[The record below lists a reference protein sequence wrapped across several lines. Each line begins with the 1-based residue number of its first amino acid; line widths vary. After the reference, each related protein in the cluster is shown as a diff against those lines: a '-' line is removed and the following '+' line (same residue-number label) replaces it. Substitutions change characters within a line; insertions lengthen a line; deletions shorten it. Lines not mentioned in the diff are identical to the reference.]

1 MKGKIVLIWSLSISA
16 LCEPDQKIRCQT
28 FLWTN
33 NRLFSNNFPILPQK
47 NLQTIE
53 RFELLGVPSSN
64 ILIISFIVG
73 ICAELITQTF
83 KLSIKTRSTVGNAK
97 ASLADLHASAT
108 DQYLCQICIL
118 KLQNSKT
125 DLQKMPFASL
135 CLSPSFFL
143 ESFPHDELL
152 KRVKCSQFS
161 LDFRF
166 CHDFSN
172 LFLFKKADIFFFKG
186 ITLSAPPSPGRNN
199 AKIR

>member
-1 MKGKIVLIWSLSISA
+1 MSDISLNKQPSVFKQLSD
-16 LCEPDQKIRCQT
+16 PP
-28 FLWTN
+28 
-33 NRLFSNNFPILPQK
+33 SK

-135 CLSPSFFL
+135 CLSPSFFW
-143 ESFPHDELL
+143 
-152 KRVKCSQFS
+152 RAS
-161 LDFRF
+161 LMM
-166 CHDFSN
+166 SY
-172 LFLFKKADIFFFKG
+172 
-186 ITLSAPPSPGRNN
+186 
-199 AKIR
+199 